1 MRRFM
6 FIFSVL
12 LLGLAATEA
21 YSQSWL
27 EKMGKKAVKRA
38 EKRSKDKVNKPVD
51 KIERM
56 TWYEIGNTASWA
68 GWGIDNLQGMEKSW
82 EKNTNVY
89 PVGKISGPVYVKTI
103 QEVGAY
109 NSISSIFSILPVA
122 ATSADP
128 GK

>member
-1 MRRFM
+1 MKK
-6 FIFSVL
+6 IFL
-12 LLGLAATEA
+12 ILLGVVIFITVEISEGKIAAKKID
-21 YSQSWL
+21 S
-27 EKMGKKAVKRA
+27 GKIF
-38 EKRSKDKVNKPVD
+38 EG
-51 KIERM
+51 M
-56 TWYEIGNTASWA
+56 TRYEIGNTASWA

-89 PVGKISGPVYVKTI
+89 PVGKISGPVYVKII

-122 ATSADP
+122 ATSADH